1 MVLTR
6 RGLKDGN
13 NIANIYC
20 VITLCFMQSSS
31 HNAHRTPRQS
41 CHCDKSKWCNH
52 ILRREAQMRQ
62 YTNIRINLG
71 LSLWVHMYFVLSFY
85 LVTMIKV
92 AGQDC
97 FSSALRVPGSE
108 THPPWI
114 ALKQHTNGKERSPRV
129 AFTMFF
135 VAPLI
140 RSVDSDGM
148 SLSKP
153 GYWRCCD
160 GARPSPPAQ
169 WPEAA
174 AIIRSKEHRRIFSHS
189 WKGWTLMLCTCLLF
203 W

>member
-6 RGLKDGN
+6 WGLNDGN
-13 NIANIYC
+13 NIANIYR

-41 CHCDKSKWCNH
+41 CIVISPSDATTS
-52 ILRREAQMRQ
+52 LEAQMRQ

-71 LSLWVHMYFVLSFY
+71 LSLWVHMYFVLSFH

-92 AGQDC
+92 PGQDC
-97 FSSALRVPGSE
+97 FSSALRIQGSE

-114 ALKQHTNGKERSPRV
+114 PLDQRTNGKERSPRV
-129 AFTMFF
+129 AFTVFF

-140 RSVDSDGM
+140 KSVDSDGM
-148 SLSKP
+148 SLSKS

-160 GARPSPPAQ
+160 RARPSLPAQ

-174 AIIRSKEHRRIFSHS
+174 AIIRSKEHLRIFSHS